1 MKQSSLLCH
10 LDIDARSLGVGV
22 SHHVLDRLDV
32 HTLLNQQRPEGVP
45 QRVGR
50 NLRVADTDTSEPLLH
65 DAADGLP
72 DKAVVAPAFMGNEQR
87 IVLCKVTV
95 CDILL
100 QPLDGVRMQD
110 DDLILVHAAL
120 ALDVEDR
127 LAFTFGDV
135 PDVDALHLA
144 GAKPVEEH
152 QRDHQPV
159 AASDNCFRIDAF

>member
-10 LDIDARSLGVGV
+10 LDINPRRLGVGV

-32 HTLLNQQRPEGVP
+32 HTLLDQQRPEGVP

-50 NLRVADTDTSEPLLH
+50 NLRVADADISEPLLH

-72 DKAVVAPAFMGNEQR
+72 NKAVVAPAFMGDEQR

-100 QPLDGVRMQD
+100 QPLDGVRVQD
-110 DDLILVHAAL
+110 DDLILVRAAL
-120 ALDVEDR
+120 ALDIEDR
-127 LAFTFGDV
+127 LAF
-135 PDVDALHLA
+135 ALGEIANIDSLDFA
-144 GAKPVEEH
+144 GAQTVEQH

-159 AASDNCFRIDAF
+159 AAADNCFRIDAF

>member
-10 LDIDARSLGVGV
+10 LDINPRRLGVGV
-22 SHHVLDRLDV
+22 SHHVLDRLDI
-32 HTLLNQQRPEGVP
+32 HPLLDHERPERMP
-45 QRVGR
+45 QRVRR
-50 NLRVADTDTSEPLLH
+50 NLRVADTDAPQSLLH
-65 DAADGLP
+65 DATDGLP
-72 DKAVVAPAFMGNEQR
+72 DKAVIAFCLMGDEQR

-127 LAFTFGDV
+127 LAF
-135 PDVDALHLA
+135 ALGEIANIDSLDFA

-159 AASDNCFRIDAF
+159 AAADNCFRIDAF